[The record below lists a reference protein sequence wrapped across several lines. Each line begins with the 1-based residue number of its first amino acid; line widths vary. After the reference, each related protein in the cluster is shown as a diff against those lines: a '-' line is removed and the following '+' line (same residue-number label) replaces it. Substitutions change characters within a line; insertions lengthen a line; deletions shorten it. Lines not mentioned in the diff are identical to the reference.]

1 MFFKMFNTQRNVFLF
16 FKQLK
21 IELSQHLW
29 IIQAYKHSNSFG
41 FGSDSDHYF
50 IWRSPTERY
59 NSV

>member
-29 IIQAYKHSNSFG
+29 IIQAYKHSLF
-41 FGSDSDHYF
+41 SDQQF
-50 IWRSPTERY
+50 WFWF
-59 NSV
+59 